1 MDLFLYEW
9 IDHLMPTHIDVKT
22 LWSQLATPDRV
33 TALFSAFF
41 LPFLSTLTLIPL
53 FKTAKR
59 LYNQTVAIRS
69 VFLFIFLPSIVL
81 FIPINDV
88 FLPLFSIGAFYF
100 LVKGLQDKH
109 KLSFLLSGFILFLG
123 VTFNLA
129 FLPLL
134 VFFFLFTL
142 FFLRKNNFKIRN
154 YLQEGFLFSIGFFL
168 PPILLYLFFNF
179 NFIRL
184 IQIILHE
191 VPHVHTRSYPTWL
204 FYNLYDFFV
213 FIGIPL
219 AIIFFIQGKLLFS
232 KYNKQTFFKKID
244 PLFLAF
250 CITLLILDL
259 SGSTR
264 GETGRI
270 WSIFIPFVLLPAS
283 FYLTNILKFST
294 KLFVGLLLLQALQIL
309 VMQEFWV
316 MLW

>member
-1 MDLFLYEW
+1 MSLSIWHSYRF
-9 IDHLMPTHIDVKT
+9 
-22 LWSQLATPDRV
+22 
-33 TALFSAFF
+33 LFS
-41 LPFLSTLTLIPL
+41 
-53 FKTAKR
+53 
-59 LYNQTVAIRS
+59 
-69 VFLFIFLPSIVL
+69 
-81 FIPINDV
+81 
-88 FLPLFSIGAFYF
+88 
-100 LVKGLQDKH
+100 
-109 KLSFLLSGFILFLG
+109 
-123 VTFNLA
+123 
-129 FLPLL
+129 
-134 VFFFLFTL
+134 FFFSHFS
-142 FFLRKNNFKIRN
+142 FSEKNNFKIRN

-264 GETGRI
+264 GETREKMLKI
-270 WSIFIPFVLLPAS
+270 MQLLDQVS
-283 FYLTNILKFST
+283 LVVTKVFSHRC
-294 KLFVGLLLLQALQIL
+294 VSA
-309 VMQEFWV
+309 
-316 MLW
+316 